1 MAITFDAAK
10 DAYIEAHEP
19 SWRNPKHRQQWRN
32 TLDTYA
38 SPVLGAVPIQQI
50 ETGLVLKVI
59 EPLWNKKPET
69 AGRIRGRIEA
79 ILDWAKARG
88 YRAGEN
94 PARWRGHLANVL
106 PARTKLRRVRHHPA
120 LPYVEVP
127 AFMSQLRA
135 RTNIAASALRFVILT
150 AVRTGEGIRAQW
162 SEFNLQEGV
171 WTIPGERM
179 KSGRAHRVPLS
190 TAALEIV
197 RDMEGIRHNEF
208 VFPGQRRNKP
218 LSDMSML
225 MMLRDMGRQDITV
238 HGFRSS
244 FRDWAAEATNFPREV
259 AEAALAHVVGD
270 KVEAAYRRG
279 DLFVKRAKL
288 MEAWATFATK
298 DPKAFGQVISL
309 SGNALFE
316 TG

>member
-1 MAITFDAAK
+1 
-10 DAYIEAHEP
+10 
-19 SWRNPKHRQQWRN
+19 
-32 TLDTYA
+32 
-38 SPVLGAVPIQQI
+38 V
-50 ETGLVLKVI
+50 
-59 EPLWNKKPET
+59 
-69 AGRIRGRIEA
+69 
-79 ILDWAKARG
+79 
-88 YRAGEN
+88 
-94 PARWRGHLANVL
+94 
-106 PARTKLRRVRHHPA
+106 HHPA

-127 AFMSQLRA
+127 AFMAELRT
-135 RTNIAASALRFVILT
+135 RTNIAASALQFVILT

-171 WTIPGERM
+171 WTIPGERK

-190 TAALEIV
+190 TAALEIL

-208 VFPGQRRNKP
+208 VFPGQRHNKP

-244 FRDWAAEATNFPREV
+244 FRDWAAEATNSPREV

-288 MEAWATFATK
+288 MEAWAAHCAK
-298 DPKAFGQVISL
+298 PVGQAAIVQLHEARIDQQA
-309 SGNALFE
+309 G
-316 TG
+316 